1 MGLVFDL
8 FHTTTTH
15 HPPKVVQGAG
25 EGLVASQ
32 SFRLNDCSLSMLV
45 TKNAMVAKYHFIAT
59 AQSYTWCESEGLPE
73 QLYVP
78 H

>member
-1 MGLVFDL
+1 M
-8 FHTTTTH
+8 
-15 HPPKVVQGAG
+15 QGAG

-32 SFRLNDCSLSMLV
+32 SFRLYISLQ
-45 TKNAMVAKYHFIAT
+45 AKMIVHYPCRKKKMQCLQIYHYIAT
-59 AQSYTWCESEGLPE
+59 AQSYTWFECEVLPE